1 MISIR
6 KNKLEEKV
14 VRLLNN
20 MTLNRKLVLLYIFC
34 VVFPLLLT
42 DGVILTMIISNE
54 RSEFNEEMRNVATNV
69 SADFIASVK
78 TAADVSN
85 NLYVDS
91 AIYKFLDTGF
101 TDNADFYSQYFD
113 FIHNNGYSAFY
124 LPNVSRL
131 VFVADNNTL
140 VSGGNV
146 FTLDSVKD
154 TNWYR
159 EFISNDQKTQ
169 LVFYFMGD
177 DEGGSVQTKT
187 KQLKLVRWLDYQKN
201 PYVKKMLVINLDY
214 PLIMT
219 NFSSKKYGMLAYICD
234 GDKIVISTDGQ
245 TNIYSPYSSI
255 NDADRKRAG
264 YTTSFTYLGKTYTI
278 LVFPENSNVVSSALK
293 NHVPL
298 VILLLTINI
307 LLPLLLVR
315 LINKSFTNRLW
326 QLDKVFESGTDNVA
340 LVTVNNVEGTDE
352 IAHLMNSYN
361 DLVVR
366 NRKLIKT
373 IYDDKLVYQE
383 TEIEKQQAE
392 LLAMRMQINPHFM
405 FNCLE
410 NLRMHSVIKGETET
424 AAMIERLA
432 ALERD
437 VVEWNQDVIPLHKEM
452 GFIKNY
458 LKLQQYRYGERFTF
472 SINVTDEVSDAS
484 IPKLTLATFVENA
497 CVHGAEKKTRDVVI
511 MISAHAA
518 GDKLIL
524 EVEDTGAGM
533 DTASAERLQKRM
545 NECTFA
551 DLKRNKHI
559 GILNACLRTKLI
571 AGDDVEFV
579 FESEEK
585 IGTYIKITMPLK
597 HFESQQH
604 EGGEAN
610 EQSTDTTG

>member
-1 MISIR
+1 MISLK
-6 KNKLEEKV
+6 KNKLEDKLV
-14 VRLLNN
+14 KALNN
-20 MTLNRKLVLLYIFC
+20 LNLNKKLLLLYFFC
-34 VVFPLLLT
+34 VLFPLLMT
-42 DGVILTMIISNE
+42 DGVILTMVISNE
-54 RSEFNEEMRNVATNV
+54 RSQFNENMKNVATNV

-131 VFVADNNTL
+131 IFVSDNNTI

-146 FTLDSVKD
+146 YTLDSVKD
-154 TNWYR
+154 TNWNR
-159 EFISNDQKTQ
+159 EFTSSDLKTQ
-169 LVFYFMGD
+169 LIFYFMGD
-177 DEGGSVQTKT
+177 EEGGSIQTKT

-214 PLIMT
+214 PKLMT

-234 GDKIVISTDGQ
+234 GEKIVISTDGQ
-245 TNIYSPYSSI
+245 TNIYSPYASI
-255 NDADRKRAG
+255 NDADRRKAG
-264 YTTSFTYLGKTYTI
+264 YTTTFEYMGKNYTI
-278 LVFPENSNVVSSALK
+278 LVFPDNSNVVAGALK
-293 NHVPL
+293 NHLVL
-298 VILLLTINI
+298 VILLLTLNI
-307 LLPLLLVR
+307 LIPLLLVR
-315 LINKSFTNRLW
+315 LINQSFTSRIW
-326 QLDKVFESGTDNVA
+326 EFDKVFEKGNENVG
-340 LVTVNNVEGTDE
+340 LVPVSHIEGTDE
-352 IAHLMNSYN
+352 IAHLMQGYN
-361 DLVVR
+361 DLVMR

-373 IYDDKLVYQE
+373 IYEDKLVYQE

-392 LLAMRMQINPHFM
+392 LLAMRMQINPHFL

-410 NLRMHSVIKGETET
+410 NVRMHSVIKGETET

-437 VVEWNQDVIPLHKEM
+437 VVEWNQDVIPLYKEM
-452 GFIKNY
+452 GFINNY
-458 LKLQQYRYGERFTF
+458 LKLQQYRYGDRFSF
-472 SINVTDEVSDAS
+472 SIHVSDDVSDAS

-511 MISAHAA
+511 MITAHSA
-518 GDKLIL
+518 GDRLIL

-551 DLKRNKHI
+551 DLKKNKHI

-571 AGDDVEFV
+571 AGDDVDFI

-597 HFESQQH
+597 HFEHAQT
-604 EGGEAN
+604 EGGDE
-610 EQSTDTTG
+610 

>member
-1 MISIR
+1 MINL
-6 KNKLEEKV
+6 KNNRLEDKLV
-14 VRLLNN
+14 GALNN
-20 MTLNRKLVLLYIFC
+20 LTLNRKLLLLYFFC
-34 VVFPLLLT
+34 VLFPLLLT
-42 DGVILTMIISNE
+42 DGFILNMIVSNE
-54 RSEFNEEMRNVATNV
+54 RKQFNEEMRNVATNV
-69 SADFIASVK
+69 SADFISSVK
-78 TAADVSN
+78 AAADVSN
-85 NLYVDS
+85 NLYVNS
-91 AIYKFLDTGF
+91 AVYDFLDTPF
-101 TDNADFYSQYFD
+101 EDNADFYTQYYD
-113 FIHNNGYSAFY
+113 FINKNGYSSLN
-124 LPNVSRL
+124 LPNMSRIIFVS
-131 VFVADNNTL
+131 DNNTL
-140 VSGGNV
+140 ISGGNV
-146 FTLDSVKD
+146 YSIESVKD
-154 TNWYR
+154 TNWYK
-159 EFISNDQKTQ
+159 EFMAHDLKTQ
-169 LVFYFMGD
+169 LVFYYMGD
-177 DEGGSVQTKT
+177 DEGGAIQTKT

-219 NFSSKKYGMLAYICD
+219 NFSSKKYGMLAYICE
-234 GDKIVISTDGQ
+234 GDKVVISTDGK

-264 YTTSFTYLGKTYTI
+264 YTTEFEYLGKTYKI
-278 LVFPENSNVVSSALK
+278 LVFPESSNVVSSALK
-293 NHVPL
+293 NHYLL
-298 VILLLTINI
+298 VILLLTLNV

-326 QLDKVFESGTDNVA
+326 QLDKVFEKGNENVG
-340 LVTVNNVEGTDE
+340 LVPVSHIEGTDE
-352 IAHLMNSYN
+352 IAHLMHGYN
-361 DLVVR
+361 DLVTR
-366 NRKLIKT
+366 NRQLIKT
-373 IYDDKLVYQE
+373 IYEDKLVYQE

-392 LLAMRMQINPHFM
+392 LLAMRMQINPHFL

-410 NLRMHSVIKGETET
+410 NVRMHSVIKGESET

-437 VVEWNQDVIPLHKEM
+437 VVEWNQDVIPLSKEM

-458 LKLQQYRYGERFTF
+458 LKLQQYRYGDRFTF
-472 SINVTDEVSDAS
+472 SIHVSDDVSDAS

-511 MISAHAA
+511 MINAHSA
-518 GDKLIL
+518 GDRLIL

-551 DLKRNKHI
+551 DLKKNKHI

-571 AGDDVEFV
+571 AGDDVDFI

-597 HFESQQH
+597 HFDAHQS
-604 EGGEAN
+604 EGGDE
-610 EQSTDTTG
+610 

>member
-1 MISIR
+1 
-6 KNKLEEKV
+6 
-14 VRLLNN
+14 
-20 MTLNRKLVLLYIFC
+20 
-34 VVFPLLLT
+34 
-42 DGVILTMIISNE
+42 
-54 RSEFNEEMRNVATNV
+54 
-69 SADFIASVK
+69 
-78 TAADVSN
+78 
-85 NLYVDS
+85 
-91 AIYKFLDTGF
+91 
-101 TDNADFYSQYFD
+101 
-113 FIHNNGYSAFY
+113 
-124 LPNVSRL
+124 
-131 VFVADNNTL
+131 
-140 VSGGNV
+140 
-146 FTLDSVKD
+146 
-154 TNWYR
+154 
-159 EFISNDQKTQ
+159 
-169 LVFYFMGD
+169 
-177 DEGGSVQTKT
+177 
-187 KQLKLVRWLDYQKN
+187 
-201 PYVKKMLVINLDY
+201 
-214 PLIMT
+214 
-219 NFSSKKYGMLAYICD
+219 
-234 GDKIVISTDGQ
+234 
-245 TNIYSPYSSI
+245 
-255 NDADRKRAG
+255 
-264 YTTSFTYLGKTYTI
+264 
-278 LVFPENSNVVSSALK
+278 
-293 NHVPL
+293 
-298 VILLLTINI
+298 
-307 LLPLLLVR
+307 
-315 LINKSFTNRLW
+315 
-326 QLDKVFESGTDNVA
+326 
-340 LVTVNNVEGTDE
+340 
-352 IAHLMNSYN
+352 MNSYN